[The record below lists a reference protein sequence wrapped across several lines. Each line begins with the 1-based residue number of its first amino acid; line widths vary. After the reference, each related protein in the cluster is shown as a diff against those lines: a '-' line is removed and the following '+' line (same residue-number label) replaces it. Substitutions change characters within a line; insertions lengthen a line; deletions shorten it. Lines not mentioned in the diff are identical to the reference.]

1 MSCHTQLT
9 AMAARSNPFPGHGS
23 KIYRMVWRAK
33 YHPLDL
39 VLWNRRNVFP
49 LTALG
54 TFGALPELER
64 KTTTKRVAF
73 LRYAIV
79 WVVNWYIGIW

>member
-9 AMAARSNPFPGHGS
+9 AMAARSNPFPGHGD
-23 KIYRMVWRAK
+23 KIYQGFWGAK
-33 YHPLDL
+33 YHLLDL
-39 VLWNRRNVFP
+39 VFWNRRNVFP

-64 KTTTKRVAF
+64 KTTTNAPRF
-73 LRYAIV
+73 
-79 WVVNWYIGIW
+79 